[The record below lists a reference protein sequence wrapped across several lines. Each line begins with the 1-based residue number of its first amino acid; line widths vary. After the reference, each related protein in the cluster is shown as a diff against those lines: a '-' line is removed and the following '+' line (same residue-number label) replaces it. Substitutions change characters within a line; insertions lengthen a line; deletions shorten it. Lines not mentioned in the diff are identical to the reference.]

1 MEYWGHSRIISHK
14 DGKTEISQA
23 RGKQQLR
30 EAAQED
36 QEEEHMRARLEV
48 YHTTRITGVN
58 ASRKGAVLWYTDTRR
73 ARHLI
78 QVISAAAGTLDQ
90 KLTRLTRMY
99 QAVGFCLSRRWLQ
112 VFR

>member
-1 MEYWGHSRIISHK
+1 MAKQKYRKPE
-14 DGKTEISQA
+14 E
-23 RGKQQLR
+23 KQQLR

-48 YHTTRITGVN
+48 YHIVSHDQNYRCKCIQ
-58 ASRKGAVLWYTDTRR
+58 KGRDTRH
-73 ARHLI
+73 ARHLM

-99 QAVGFCLSRRWLQ
+99 QAVGFCLSRR
-112 VFR
+112 